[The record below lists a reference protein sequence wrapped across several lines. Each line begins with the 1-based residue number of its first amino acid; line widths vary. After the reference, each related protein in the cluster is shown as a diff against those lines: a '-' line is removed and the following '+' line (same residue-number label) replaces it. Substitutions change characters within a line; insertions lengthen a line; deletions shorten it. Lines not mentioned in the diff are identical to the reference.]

1 MDHVYTLLMLIVSCS
16 VLCGH
21 VPAPVNLK
29 IESRH
34 LIHLLT
40 WQAGPGSPSELQY
53 RVIFR
58 NYKHDWKT
66 VDDCAAV
73 RFPLLC
79 NLTDVLS
86 DLEIDYY
93 INVTAVSGNKTST
106 PSSHPPFIPLS
117 DTELEPPPLQV
128 LPCNSLLCVHL
139 HSPSERFETVYK
151 KFNYQLN
158 VTSKQGHEF
167 TMKTRG
173 LNTVDLQGVP
183 GEVYCVSVSITGYR
197 STASKP
203 VCVSAPVQ
211 VDKDNSKGIWV
222 FLCLLV
228 LVIAVIVGLRASTR
242 IMFFRI
248 PPPFVLSSFNA
259 PYEVR
264 IFSWPSVESL
274 HHVSLDSKTCEDVP
288 LNEEVDQ
295 EREDKE
301 VVYEGHRHCGEIIK
315 KTNSYFPS
323 SPEFHTPDPA
333 IETLEELFKT
343 PDLITL
349 HCEETALQNPS
360 GILTA
365 HVSPPP
371 VHDMDKNDS
380 ALLGHKKEDELRQEE
395 EVEDMDD
402 MDHVNFFSL
411 TLRGHNSEQQNESEK
426 EEDIETGND
435 EKPLCML
442 GPPEP
447 AMNFQPTYSEPTDK
461 HISYS
466 EDEEDEDEEEAF
478 SGYMMR
484 S

>member
-1 MDHVYTLLMLIVSCS
+1 MKV
-16 VLCGH
+16 
-21 VPAPVNLK
+21 
-29 IESRH
+29 
-34 LIHLLT
+34 
-40 WQAGPGSPSELQY
+40 
-53 RVIFR
+53 
-58 NYKHDWKT
+58 
-66 VDDCAAV
+66 V
-73 RFPLLC
+73 R
-79 NLTDVLS
+79 
-86 DLEIDYY
+86 
-93 INVTAVSGNKTST
+93 
-106 PSSHPPFIPLS
+106 
-117 DTELEPPPLQV
+117 DT
-128 LPCNSLLCVHL
+128 N
-139 HSPSERFETVYK
+139 
-151 KFNYQLN
+151 
-158 VTSKQGHEF
+158 
-167 TMKTRG
+167 
-173 LNTVDLQGVP
+173 
-183 GEVYCVSVSITGYR
+183 
-197 STASKP
+197 
-203 VCVSAPVQ
+203 
-211 VDKDNSKGIWV
+211 KGIWV

-228 LVIAVIVGLRASTR
+228 LVIAVITVIVRLRASTR

-259 PYEVR
+259 PYKVR

-274 HHVSLDSKTCEDVP
+274 HHVSLDSNTCEDVP

-295 EREDKE
+295 EKEDEE
-301 VVYEGHRHCGEIIK
+301 VVYEGHRRCGEIIEER
-315 KTNSYFPS
+315 NSSFPS
-323 SPEFHTPDPA
+323 SPEFYTPDAA

-371 VHDMDKNDS
+371 VHDMDNNDS
-380 ALLGHKKEDELRQEE
+380 ALLGHKNEDELRQEK

-402 MDHVNFFSL
+402 MDHVNFFSV
-411 TLRGHNSEQQNESEK
+411 TLGGHISEQQNESEE

-435 EKPLCML
+435 VKPLCML

-466 EDEEDEDEEEAF
+466 EDEEDEAEEEAF